1 MYIQNSVRKYLELY
15 TLLVSDQI
23 FEESESKTK
32 MEYIQNNVDMDKT
45 KFVESIFLVFE
56 LLDDKILDFMEFFLS
71 KILSTQFE
79 DSFTEKFGSKL
90 YYKIMK
96 SEYNLYGKMTK
107 IENETFNCLQIQT
120 NYNDYDV
127 IGRIIEIV
135 QEKLRNE
142 DDGEFKL
149 AAKNLIKRTKLI
161 KRYVNK
167 LKNTENINNE
177 GNEYSQIETFL
188 NLLKIL
194 EDKKDLDK
202 KVYFTYY
209 SNFISLHLK
218 YNNWSEAGIA
228 QLNYIKMIDDQM
240 SIKNDL
246 NKKKTKLYKKCIQ
259 YFTNAKDWERC
270 VYVCSQLEKLYLNEA
285 HNFEKVAKILNI
297 KAGFYVNMSNS
308 ETRFYPY
315 YYRVVFT
322 GNFDD
327 ELKLN
332 EWVYRSRH
340 LEQLNSFI
348 NRLLGHYT
356 GSIFGTIKDGENP
369 EKKYILILSVYYY
382 IYKFGIS
389 LTPHI

>member
-259 YFTNAKDWERC
+259 YFTNAKD
-270 VYVCSQLEKLYLNEA
+270 CSLN
-285 HNFEKVAKILNI
+285 NFYRGKMCICLLAIRKII
-297 KAGFYVNMSNS
+297 SK
-308 ETRFYPY
+308 
-315 YYRVVFT
+315 
-322 GNFDD
+322 
-327 ELKLN
+327 
-332 EWVYRSRH
+332 RS
-340 LEQLNSFI
+340 S
-348 NRLLGHYT
+348 
-356 GSIFGTIKDGENP
+356 
-369 EKKYILILSVYYY
+369 
-382 IYKFGIS
+382 
-389 LTPHI
+389 